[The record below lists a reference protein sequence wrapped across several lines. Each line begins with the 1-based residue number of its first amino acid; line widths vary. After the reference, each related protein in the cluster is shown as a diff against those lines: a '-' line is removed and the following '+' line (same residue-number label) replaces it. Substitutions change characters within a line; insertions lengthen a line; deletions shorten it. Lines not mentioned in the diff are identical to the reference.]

1 MEAMLLVS
9 YSLILDIEGTAT
21 AGLHPS
27 YNKEGTVNLNN
38 KRQLNNHVI
47 LLIEAYTVNIMNY
60 NDPRNSS
67 TTRKAFALAA
77 GTPLSYDV
85 GYKKDLGKAR
95 LDEWI
100 KMINKGWPLQER
112 I

>member
-1 MEAMLLVS
+1 
-9 YSLILDIEGTAT
+9 
-21 AGLHPS
+21 
-27 YNKEGTVNLNN
+27 
-38 KRQLNNHVI
+38 
-47 LLIEAYTVNIMNY
+47 MNY

-100 KMINKGWPLQER
+100 KRKGFEKQTFNREAELLYLR
-112 I
+112 NH